1 MFCSQCG
8 LANMDTSKF
17 CTGCGIELIAVHPQ
31 YFKEREYNTNSL
43 NGLIPYRN
51 VPSLVSYYCGLFS
64 LIPIPLVNFV
74 LGLTALIAAFKGFKF
89 AKNNPEVKGKGHCWA
104 GAIMGGIGFLL
115 GGFFVV
121 LILFA
126 IFMG

>member
-8 LANMDTSKF
+8 LANLNTSKF
-17 CTGCGIELIAVHPQ
+17 CVACGAELVPIQPQ
-31 YFKEREYNTNSL
+31 FSQEAQYNSNSL
-43 NGLIPYRN
+43 NGLIPYKN

-64 LIPIPLVNFV
+64 LIPIPIVNFV

-104 GAIMGGIGFLL
+104 GVIMGGIGFLL
-115 GGFFVV
+115 GGFCVV

-126 IFMG
+126 IFAK